1 MSLIVVQ
8 NLRKSYG
15 ALVALDDISFDVERG
30 ETFALIGPHGAGKTT
45 TLEIL
50 EGYHKR
56 DAGDVLVA
64 GLDPGL
70 RSPRLRRR
78 IGIMLQEIAL
88 EPELTVQET
97 VRVFSRYYPK
107 ALSIDRV
114 LDFVALRRV
123 ERQRVATLSVGQK
136 RRLEIAL
143 AVIGDP
149 EVLFLDEPTTAL
161 GREARRDIWRV
172 IAALNGEGKTILL
185 SSPDMEEVEAL
196 AGRLAIILDGRILAS
211 GQPHELQQ
219 ALGPEPTVELHLG
232 GEALP
237 RLFPQT
243 LRAIARFDRGWVRLK
258 CRDPGPVAY
267 ELLLW
272 AVRNQ
277 YDLSS
282 LTIARPSL
290 GALYL
295 QVTRRDDQEAAC

>member
-1 MSLIVVQ
+1 
-8 NLRKSYG
+8 
-15 ALVALDDISFDVERG
+15 
-30 ETFALIGPHGAGKTT
+30 
-45 TLEIL
+45 
-50 EGYHKR
+50 
-56 DAGDVLVA
+56 
-64 GLDPGL
+64 
-70 RSPRLRRR
+70 
-78 IGIMLQEIAL
+78 
-88 EPELTVQET
+88 
-97 VRVFSRYYPK
+97 
-107 ALSIDRV
+107 V
-114 LDFVALRRV
+114 LDFVALRPV

-149 EVLFLDEPTTAL
+149 DVLFLDEPTAGL
-161 GREARRDIWRV
+161 DAQARRNLWRV

-185 SSPDMEEVEAL
+185 SSPEMEEVEAL
-196 AGRLAIILDGRILAS
+196 ADRLAILLDGRILAS
-211 GQPHELQQ
+211 GQPHELKQ

-243 LRAIARFDRGWVRLK
+243 LRAIARFERGWVRLK

-282 LTIARPSL
+282 LTIVRPSL
-290 GALYL
+290 EALYL
-295 QVTRRDDQEAAC
+295 EVTRRDDQEAAC